1 MHLPGA
7 GAEAFV
13 NPMPIGRYFLY
24 IGSVLLAL
32 LFLADWYFPPLDA
45 EQTSSSKVDRTTI
58 RLHSTYKWPNAIV
71 FDTTQPT
78 IVPPAAVTI
87 VAAPAPPVAKP
98 AQEAYAMATE
108 PVAAAKPAE
117 PVKAAKPHVR
127 RTRPA
132 RAPTSEV
139 YAYRNDWFAP
149 PRREA
154 FASRGFWPSW

>member
-1 MHLPGA
+1 
-7 GAEAFV
+7 
-13 NPMPIGRYFLY
+13 MPVGRYFLY
-24 IGSVLLAL
+24 MGSVLLAL
-32 LFLADWYFPPLDA
+32 LFLADWYAPPING
-45 EQTSSSKVDRTTI
+45 EQSSSSKVDRTTI
-58 RLHSTYKWPNAIV
+58 RLHSTYKWPSAIV

-87 VAAPAPPVAKP
+87 VAAPAPPAAKP

-108 PVAAAKPAE
+108 PLAAAK

-127 RTRPA
+127 RARTVRP
-132 RAPTSEV
+132 PTSEA

-154 FASRGFWPSW
+154 FASRGFWSW

>member
-1 MHLPGA
+1 
-7 GAEAFV
+7 
-13 NPMPIGRYFLY
+13 MPIGRYFLY

-45 EQTSSSKVDRTTI
+45 EQGSSSKVDRTTI
-58 RLHSTYKWPNAIV
+58 RLHSAYKWPNAVV

-78 IVPPAAVTI
+78 IVPQAVTI
-87 VAAPAPPVAKP
+87 VAAPAPTPSAKP
-98 AQEAYAMATE
+98 VQEAYAMATE

-127 RTRPA
+127 RTRTA
-132 RAPTSEV
+132 RAPASEMG
-139 YAYRNDWFAP
+139 YRNGWFSP

-154 FASRGFWPSW
+154 FASRGFWSW

>member
-1 MHLPGA
+1 
-7 GAEAFV
+7 
-13 NPMPIGRYFLY
+13 MPIGRYFLT

-32 LFLADWYFPPLDA
+32 LLLADWYFPPLDA
-45 EQTSSSKVDRTTI
+45 EQSSSSKVDRTTI
-58 RLHSTYKWPNAIV
+58 RLHSAYKWPNAIV

-98 AQEAYAMATE
+98 AEEAYAMATE

-127 RTRPA
+127 RTRTA
-132 RAPTSEV
+132 RAPGNEMYGS
-139 YAYRNDWFAP
+139 RGDWFAP